1 MQPAPSLRFWVRC
14 EVGLA
19 FNSKARSSSRT
30 PKWGQ
35 TYLVIDE
42 DLLRRFR
49 GNVLVLTGAGISVAS
64 GLPTFR
70 GNEGLYEGL
79 NPYEL
84 ASPEAFADH
93 PVTVWNWYAMR
104 IHQGKGAQP
113 NAAHRALVELEG
125 LARGFTL
132 ITSNVDPLH
141 ERAGSRRVYKL
152 HGDILETRCLSCR
165 AVEPL
170 DISTLPQSFTSETLP
185 TCGCG
190 GRLRPNVVWFGE
202 SPSYAALEAAQ
213 RAIPIVDIGLEVGAS
228 GVVSYGF
235 SEILVALG
243 TPLVR
248 INPDAVAERGVTV
261 IAEGAE
267 VALPALVRAVRG

>member
-1 MQPAPSLRFWVRC
+1 MADLEQIDGEIVRR
-14 EVGLA
+14 L
-19 FNSKARSSSRT
+19 
-30 PKWGQ
+30 
-35 TYLVIDE
+35 
-42 DLLRRFR
+42 R

-84 ASPEAFADH
+84 ASPEAFAEY
-93 PVTVWNWYAMR
+93 PVTVWNWYAMH

-113 NAAHRALVELEG
+113 NAAHRALVDLESR
-125 LARGFTL
+125 ARGFTL

-152 HGDILETRCLSCR
+152 HGNILETRCTRCR

-170 DISTLPQSFTSETLP
+170 DISKLPTRFESEAELP
-185 TCGCG
+185 TCACG

-202 SPSYAALEAAQ
+202 SPNIAALEAAQ
-213 RAIPIVDIGLEVGAS
+213 RSIPIVDIAVEVGTS
-228 GVVSYGF
+228 GVVSYGIAD
-235 SEILVALG
+235 ILVALG
-243 TPLVR
+243 TPLIRV
-248 INPDAVAERGVTV
+248 NPDATSEPGVIPLAGKSEEVLPELVARVLER
-261 IAEGAE
+261 
-267 VALPALVRAVRG
+267 R

>member
-1 MQPAPSLRFWVRC
+1 MA
-14 EVGLA
+14 
-19 FNSKARSSSRT
+19 
-30 PKWGQ
+30 
-35 TYLVIDE
+35 
-42 DLLRRFR
+42 DLSGITDDHLRRLR
-49 GNVLVLTGAGISVAS
+49 GSVLAMTGAGISVAS

-70 GNEGLYEGL
+70 GDNGLYEGL

-84 ASPEAFADH
+84 ASPEAFAEH

-113 NAAHRALVELEG
+113 NAAHRALVDLEALG
-125 LARGFTL
+125 RGFTL

-152 HGDILETRCLSCR
+152 HGNILETRCTACR
-165 AVEPL
+165 RIEPL
-170 DISTLPQSFTSETLP
+170 DVSTLPTRFEQESNLP
-185 TCGCG
+185 RCDCG

-202 SPSYAALEAAQ
+202 SPNYAAMEAAQ
-213 RAIPIVDIGLEVGAS
+213 RVIPVADIGLEIGAS

-243 TPLVR
+243 TPVIR
-248 INPDAVAERGVTV
+248 INPDPDHQRGVTS
-261 IAEGAE
+261 IAAPAE
-267 VALPALVRAVRG
+267 EALPELVALMKSRA